1 MTRRVKQ
8 HEIEDISR
16 AKFQLAL
23 PRNWVYRDKP
33 KDYGVDG
40 EIEIFDE
47 DGKPLGLVFWFQL
60 KATESSRASTI
71 LNVSLKIETLKY
83 FKALDV
89 PVLLVRYSGYDDTI
103 YSKWVSNVDLFLA
116 KDTAR
121 TFNIKLSEEDKWT
134 ETSSQELI
142 DYLSKIRVLKSGSF
156 KFPLPISISIND
168 IVIREISKGVLQI
181 QIQKEL
187 KRYSDYIQLVPLS
200 ENLVDISLTADELKI
215 SLMELS
221 GSSFHNIAL
230 RNKENFVED
239 LVKDILLGISFSLI
253 NLNHTEYGANIIFE
267 NNLES
272 RLLERHDLLEYLI
285 VPLFNSSYF
294 EELLKL
300 VERILLENENANLY
314 IITQLILLYERK
326 TENKK
331 KNLAIERFLK
341 ARIENAKLKRDNQL
355 IGISYYNTGN
365 YYSRKER
372 FLNAISNYNLARKY
386 APIYL
391 KQSYFFSEI
400 ASILFNSHRYK
411 SASKFYSI
419 SLELKDD
426 IQILGCYGDSLMF
439 SGNYEDALTNFNTYL
454 KNTKVARYEF
464 ILKRNCLNYFISKY
478 RIFSQL
484 RDTAKANQYVDSLNP
499 ANDSIIEDLEEAFKI
514 DLLCG
519 LAWFNLGITHSNMKN
534 NTDAS
539 LCFAMSGMI
548 NDGDIESWR
557 NATISAFDNCVP
569 KEIFTLI
576 ILTAYELNPDTYLED
591 LYLYL
596 ESHFTPE
603 AFNRITENLNS
614 ILPKEN
620 QNQKPTIRILNDNG
634 LFESI
639 EDSITKRK
647 N

>member
-60 KATESSRASTI
+60 KATESDRATTI

-83 FKALDV
+83 FKTLDV
-89 PVLLVRYSGYDDTI
+89 PVLLVRYSGNDDTI

-116 KDTAR
+116 KDTAK
-121 TFNIKLSEEDKWT
+121 TFNIKLSEENKWT
-134 ETSSQELI
+134 ETSSHELI
-142 DYLSKIRVLKSGSF
+142 DYLSKIRILKSGSF
-156 KFPLPISISIND
+156 KLPLPISFSIND

-187 KRYSDYIQLVPLS
+187 KRYSDYIQLSAPS
-200 ENLVDISLTADELKI
+200 ENLVDISLNRDELKI
-215 SLMELS
+215 SLMELC

-272 RLLERHDLLEYLI
+272 RLLERHDILEYLI

-300 VERILLENENANLY
+300 VERILLENENANLD

-341 ARIENAKLKRDNQL
+341 GRLENAKNKRDNQL
-355 IGISYYNTGN
+355 IGISYYNIGN
-365 YYSRKER
+365 YFSSKNQ
-372 FLNAISNYNLARKY
+372 FLKAISNYNLARKY

-391 KQSYFFSEI
+391 KQPYFFSEI
-400 ASILFNSHRYK
+400 ASILFNSHRYN
-411 SASKFYSI
+411 SASKFYLT

-426 IQILGCYGDSLMF
+426 IQILGRYADSLMF
-439 SGNYEDALTNFNTYL
+439 SGNYEHALTNFNSYL
-454 KNTKVARYEF
+454 KNTKVVIYEF

-478 RIFSQL
+478 KILSQL
-484 RDTAKANQYVDSLNP
+484 RDTIKASQYVESLNP
-499 ANDSIIEDLEEAFKI
+499 CNDSIIDDLEKALKI
-514 DLLCG
+514 DFLCG
-519 LAWFNLGITHSNMKN
+519 LAWFNLGISHSNMKN
-534 NTDAS
+534 YTDAS

-548 NDGDIESWR
+548 NGGDIESWK
-557 NATISAFDNCVP
+557 NATISALNNCVP
-569 KEIFTLI
+569 IEIFTLI
-576 ILTAYELNPDTYLED
+576 IYTAYEYNPETFLED
-591 LYLYL
+591 LYIYL
-596 ESHFTPE
+596 ESHFPPDAHYGIIE
-603 AFNRITENLNS
+603 RINS
-614 ILPKEN
+614 LLPQETKSH
-620 QNQKPTIRILNDNG
+620 KPTIRILNENG

-639 EDSITKRK
+639 DTQ
-647 N
+647 